1 MRLALSP
8 RARLGV
14 QQTFSALRHRNYR
27 LWFIGQLVS
36 LAGTWM
42 QTTAQG
48 YLVFELTKSPAFL
61 GYVGFAAGL
70 PSWIFT
76 LYGGVVADRVP
87 RRTLIVITQAVM
99 MVLAF
104 GLAGLVISGLIQPWQ
119 IILLALLLGVAQA
132 FDAPA
137 RQAFV
142 VEMVS
147 RADLTNA
154 IALNSTMFNMAAVV
168 GPAIAGIVY
177 ALWGPAMCFI
187 INGLSYLAVIGAL
200 VAMRLPPFKPRERKA
215 TVGTELR
222 QGLSYVRHNRVVL
235 TLTLNMAVIAMF
247 GISIVTMIPAWSV
260 DVLGGD
266 VRTNGALLAARGV
279 GAVCGALMVA
289 ALGNRPVRG
298 KLWTVGSFVLP
309 LSMLAFAVAH
319 LVPVSLAMLVFVGWS
334 FMVVANTS
342 NAMVQTIVPDDL
354 RGRVMGIYTLM
365 FFGGMPLGALLI
377 GNMAELL
384 TEPITL
390 IINAAIV
397 LVVAAFVWLYLPF
410 IRKLE

>member
-1 MRLALSP
+1 M
-8 RARLGV
+8 
-14 QQTFSALRHRNYR
+14 
-27 LWFIGQLVS
+27 
-36 LAGTWM
+36 
-42 QTTAQG
+42 
-48 YLVFELTKSPAFL
+48 
-61 GYVGFAAGL
+61 
-70 PSWIFT
+70 
-76 LYGGVVADRVP
+76 
-87 RRTLIVITQAVM
+87 
-99 MVLAF
+99 
-104 GLAGLVISGLIQPWQ
+104 
-119 IILLALLLGVAQA
+119 
-132 FDAPA
+132 APCW
-137 RQAFV
+137 R
-142 VEMVS
+142 
-147 RADLTNA
+147 
-154 IALNSTMFNMAAVV
+154 
-168 GPAIAGIVY
+168 
-177 ALWGPAMCFI
+177 
-187 INGLSYLAVIGAL
+187 
-200 VAMRLPPFKPRERKA
+200 
-215 TVGTELR
+215 
-222 QGLSYVRHNRVVL
+222 
-235 TLTLNMAVIAMF
+235 
-247 GISIVTMIPAWSV
+247 
-260 DVLGGD
+260 
-266 VRTNGALLAARGV
+266 RGV